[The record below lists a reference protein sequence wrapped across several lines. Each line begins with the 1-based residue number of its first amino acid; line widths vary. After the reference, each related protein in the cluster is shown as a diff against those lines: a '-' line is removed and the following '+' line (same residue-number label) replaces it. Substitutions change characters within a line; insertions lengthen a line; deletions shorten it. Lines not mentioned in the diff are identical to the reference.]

1 MTNADYSG
9 SRSAV
14 FGQIVFVSEASQ
26 SSAVHLLW
34 VISYPATT
42 YIFRS
47 LFSTINLKAVQPK
60 YIAQFGNDR
69 RPPAGDEIQ
78 GFRHPPIQG
87 GEKFPNFCPLV
98 EAIIS
103 NPVTDWKQPSNH
115 MQSRRRDPIF

>member
-1 MTNADYSG
+1 VTNADYSG

-60 YIAQFGNDR
+60 LLNILLNSAMTDDR
-69 RPPAGDEIQ
+69 LQAMNSRVLGIPLFKEV
-78 GFRHPPIQG
+78 R
-87 GEKFPNFCPLV
+87 NF
-98 EAIIS
+98 
-103 NPVTDWKQPSNH
+103 
-115 MQSRRRDPIF
+115 PIFVH